1 MSQNKIFSEIINQLT
16 SKYSIDQKLI
26 PTYRF
31 IENDKYLY
39 IIIRLIRNT
48 EYNPYQN
55 DIYFSITLND
65 KFPESLPI
73 VKCLTNFSFPNLYD
87 NSDLYK
93 NIILFRIT
101 DNIIKKEDPFLILE
115 DIILGIKPFLE
126 EIKKNEEKNK
136 FFYYGDYILDEIYDI
151 NDFFSSQKNEFFRAN
166 QIMKENKIKKYIIL
180 NDVYFLLFDPV
191 PDVFNYAKLIFFCD
205 IMILNNINE
214 NNNEKKIYLEIKD
227 EKNNKND
234 NIKLCFEFDQ
244 KFNEFLKGK
253 NDRINKLKNKY
264 KLTISKNDINEI
276 NEAGDI
282 DDYNTKGFQISK
294 SFVSEL

>member
-1 MSQNKIFSEIINQLT
+1 MSQNKIFSEIINQLI

-115 DIILGIKPFLE
+115 DIILGLKPFLE

-276 NEAGDI
+276 NEVGDI

-294 SFVSEL
+294 SFISEL

>member
-1 MSQNKIFSEIINQLT
+1 MSKNKIFSEIINQLT

-39 IIIRLIRNT
+39 IIIRLIKNT

-115 DIILGIKPFLE
+115 DIILGLKPFLE

-234 NIKLCFEFDQ
+234 NIKLCFEFDL

>member
-115 DIILGIKPFLE
+115 DIILGLKPFLE

-234 NIKLCFEFDQ
+234 NIKLCFEFDL

>member
-1 MSQNKIFSEIINQLT
+1 MSQNKIFSEIINQLI

-115 DIILGIKPFLE
+115 DIILGLKPFLE

-136 FFYYGDYILDEIYDI
+136 FVYYGDYILDEIYDI

-227 EKNNKND
+227 EKNNKNG

>member
-1 MSQNKIFSEIINQLT
+1 MSQNKIFSEIINQLI

-101 DNIIKKEDPFLILE
+101 DNIIKKEDSFLILE
-115 DIILGIKPFLE
+115 DIILGLKPFLE

-180 NDVYFLLFDPV
+180 SDVYFLLFDPV

>member
-115 DIILGIKPFLE
+115 DIILGLKPFLE

-136 FFYYGDYILDEIYDI
+136 FVYYGDYILDEIYDI

>member
-115 DIILGIKPFLE
+115 DIILGLTPFLE

>member
-39 IIIRLIRNT
+39 IITRLIRNT

-115 DIILGIKPFLE
+115 DIILGLKPFLE

-136 FFYYGDYILDEIYDI
+136 FVYYGDYILDEIYDI

-276 NEAGDI
+276 NEVGDI

-294 SFVSEL
+294 SFISEL

>member
-16 SKYSIDQKLI
+16 LKYSIDQKLI

-115 DIILGIKPFLE
+115 DIILGLKPFLE

>member
-39 IIIRLIRNT
+39 IIIRLIKNT

-115 DIILGIKPFLE
+115 DIILGLKPFLE

-136 FFYYGDYILDEIYDI
+136 FVYYGDYILDEIYDI

-276 NEAGDI
+276 NEEGDI

>member
-73 VKCLTNFSFPNLYD
+73 VKCLTNFSYPNLYD

-115 DIILGIKPFLE
+115 DIILGLKPFLE

>member
-39 IIIRLIRNT
+39 IIIRLIKNT

-93 NIILFRIT
+93 NIILFRIK
-101 DNIIKKEDPFLILE
+101 DNIIKIEDPFLILE
-115 DIILGIKPFLE
+115 DIILGLKPFLE

>member
-48 EYNPYQN
+48 DYNPYQN

-115 DIILGIKPFLE
+115 DIILGLKPFLE

>member
-73 VKCLTNFSFPNLYD
+73 VKCITNFSFPNLYD

-93 NIILFRIT
+93 NIILG
-101 DNIIKKEDPFLILE
+101 L
-115 DIILGIKPFLE
+115 KPFLE

-136 FFYYGDYILDEIYDI
+136 FVYYGDYILDEIYDI

-264 KLTISKNDINEI
+264 QLTISKNDINEI

>member
-1 MSQNKIFSEIINQLT
+1 MSQNKIFSEIINQLI

-39 IIIRLIRNT
+39 IIIRLIKNT

-115 DIILGIKPFLE
+115 DIILGLKPFLE

-136 FFYYGDYILDEIYDI
+136 FVYYGDYILDEIYDI

>member
-73 VKCLTNFSFPNLYD
+73 VKCLTNFSYPNLYD

-115 DIILGIKPFLE
+115 DIILGLKPFLE

-136 FFYYGDYILDEIYDI
+136 FVYYGDYILDEIYDI

>member
-39 IIIRLIRNT
+39 IIIRLIKNT

-115 DIILGIKPFLE
+115 DIILGLKPFLE

-136 FFYYGDYILDEIYDI
+136 FVYYGDYILDEIYDI

-294 SFVSEL
+294 SFISEL

>member
-39 IIIRLIRNT
+39 IIIRLIKNT

-115 DIILGIKPFLE
+115 DIILGLKPFLE

-136 FFYYGDYILDEIYDI
+136 FVYYGDYILDEIYDI

>member
-115 DIILGIKPFLE
+115 DIILGLKPFLE

>member
-151 NDFFSSQKNEFFRAN
+151 NDFFSSQKNEFFRVN

-234 NIKLCFEFDQ
+234 NIKLCFEFDL

>member
-1 MSQNKIFSEIINQLT
+1 MSKNKIFSEIINQLT

-115 DIILGIKPFLE
+115 DIILGLKPFLE

-136 FFYYGDYILDEIYDI
+136 FVYYGDYILDEIYDI

>member
-151 NDFFSSQKNEFFRAN
+151 NDFFSSQKNEFFRVN

>member
-73 VKCLTNFSFPNLYD
+73 VKCLTNFSYPNLYD

-115 DIILGIKPFLE
+115 DIILGLKPFLE

-227 EKNNKND
+227 EKNNKNG

>member
-39 IIIRLIRNT
+39 IIIRLIKNT

-115 DIILGIKPFLE
+115 DIILGLKPFLE

-136 FFYYGDYILDEIYDI
+136 FVYYGDYILDEIYDI

-276 NEAGDI
+276 NEVGDI

>member
-39 IIIRLIRNT
+39 IIIRLIKNT

-101 DNIIKKEDPFLILE
+101 DNIIKKEDPFLVLE
-115 DIILGIKPFLE
+115 DIILGLKPFLE
-126 EIKKNEEKNK
+126 EIKKNEEKNI

>member
-115 DIILGIKPFLE
+115 DIILGLKPFLE

-214 NNNEKKIYLEIKD
+214 NNNEKKFIW
-227 EKNNKND
+227 
-234 NIKLCFEFDQ
+234 
-244 KFNEFLKGK
+244 
-253 NDRINKLKNKY
+253 KLKMKKIIKMIILNY
-264 KLTISKNDINEI
+264 ALNLIKNLMN
-276 NEAGDI
+276 
-282 DDYNTKGFQISK
+282 S
-294 SFVSEL
+294 

>member
-115 DIILGIKPFLE
+115 DIILGLKPFLE

-151 NDFFSSQKNEFFRAN
+151 NDFFSSQKNEFFRVN

-253 NDRINKLKNKY
+253 NDRINKLKNKF

>member
-115 DIILGIKPFLE
+115 DIILGLKPFLE

-234 NIKLCFEFDQ
+234 NIKLCFEFDL

-264 KLTISKNDINEI
+264 KLIISKNDINEI

>member
-48 EYNPYQN
+48 DYNPYQN

-115 DIILGIKPFLE
+115 DIILGLKPFLE

-294 SFVSEL
+294 SFISEL

>member
-1 MSQNKIFSEIINQLT
+1 MSQNKIFSEIINQLI

-39 IIIRLIRNT
+39 IIIRLIKNT

-87 NSDLYK
+87 NSDLYR

-115 DIILGIKPFLE
+115 DIILGLKPFLE

-166 QIMKENKIKKYIIL
+166 QIMKENKFKKYIIL

-234 NIKLCFEFDQ
+234 KIKLCFEFDP

-276 NEAGDI
+276 NEVGDI

>member
-48 EYNPYQN
+48 DYNPYQN

-115 DIILGIKPFLE
+115 DIILGLKPFLE

-234 NIKLCFEFDQ
+234 NIKLCFEFDL